1 MIISIKIAILRPQI
15 PLESSFPQ
23 MPSFISPQTIFW
35 ILSNTWITQ
44 GCFLGFPPEI
54 ILEIDLLLFLRIHR
68 KFIHKFLW
76 KFHTK
81 SFGKSFKNTIKICS
95 LLLPAFFLEI
105 HLLDSVAT
113 EISPEVSSFMHP
125 VFFTVFPRWNNLRIA
140 PQMPS
145 KISQEHNLSNFRENF
160 PGVYSEASERISPN
174 TPSGIHRKISPEI
187 PNEIPLE
194 IFREL
199 LRII

>member
-95 LLLPAFFLEI
+95 LLLPAFFWKFI
-105 HLLDSVAT
+105 CWILLQQKFLQKFLPLC
-113 EISPEVSSFMHP
+113 IM
-125 VFFTVFPRWNNLRIA
+125 FFFAVFPRWNNLRIA

-160 PGVYSEASERISPN
+160 PGVYSEASEGISPN
-174 TPSGIHRKISPEI
+174 TSSGIHRKISPEI